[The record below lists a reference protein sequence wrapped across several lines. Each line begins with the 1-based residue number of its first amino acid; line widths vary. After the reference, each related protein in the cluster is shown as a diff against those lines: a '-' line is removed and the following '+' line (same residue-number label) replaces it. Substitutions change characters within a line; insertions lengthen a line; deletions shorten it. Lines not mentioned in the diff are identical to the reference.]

1 MVDQAI
7 TRRRR
12 GDLEEP
18 GVGGRRRGEGLA
30 TALSAEADERLRRI
44 QEAAYYKS
52 ERRAFAPGHEL
63 DDWLAAEREIG
74 PARPELQ

>member
-1 MVDQAI
+1 MADQAI

-30 TALSAEADERLRRI
+30 TALPAEADERLRRI

-52 ERRAFAPGHEL
+52 ERRAFVPGHEL

-74 PARPELQ
+74 PAPPEFQ